1 LSSIRQEDAMIS
13 DQMFVLLMA
22 LMKFGLVFFIGFR
35 ELWIL
40 RRLRDRDER
49 DPPHEPLPA
58 PPLPDAGP
66 ARKLPDGLVPSPEA
80 RPARPRELEPV

>member
-1 LSSIRQEDAMIS
+1 MIS

-22 LMKFGLVFFIGFR
+22 LMKFGLLLGLGVR
-35 ELWIL
+35 ELIVL

-49 DPPHEPLPA
+49 DPPRAPVPA

-66 ARKLPDGLVPSPEA
+66 ARPLPAGLVPDRDA

>member
-1 LSSIRQEDAMIS
+1 LSNIRQEDAMIS

-22 LMKFGLVFFIGFR
+22 LMKFGVLIFIGVR

-49 DPPHEPLPA
+49 DPPHDPVPA

-66 ARKLPDGLVPSPEA
+66 ARRLPDSLVPKPT
-80 RPARPRELEPV
+80 PARPRELEPV